1 MGFNK
6 WLPNQKNLVEHQS
19 INNIQSNLVNTDT
32 ENAIESVRIKPVE
45 FREIAR
51 AFNPRRQS
59 ELSVIMRCPY

>member
-1 MGFNK
+1 MATQPKKPSGT
-6 WLPNQKNLVEHQS
+6 S

-51 AFNPRRQS
+51 AFNPRGQS
-59 ELSVIMRCPY
+59 KLSVIMRCPFKASLTV